1 MAQNNNT
8 IMAGVWLEA
17 TNDFQQRIPDPTQH
31 GIAKTVEALFDPM
44 NKNYYNQFLD
54 MLVNRIGATFVRA
67 SRWDNPL
74 AAFKGGK
81 LNYGTT
87 IQEIAPKWVKAH
99 SYMDDE
105 ETVFKM
111 ERPEVRAAYHSINR
125 EDRYDITI
133 VHDELRQAFTEE
145 YGLNN
150 LIAGIMTV
158 PQNSDNYDEYLCMK
172 QLIAEYETRWGFFK
186 HQLSAMPTDET
197 TGKEFLASVRTMVGK
212 LQFPSTLYN
221 SLAITDIPVFAK
233 QDELIL
239 LTTPEVMG
247 SLSVDVLASIFH
259 VENAEVNVRQVM
271 IDEFPIPNAVALLT
285 TRDWFVVHDLV
296 YTTTSMYNPKTLGTN
311 YFLHHWEVVSAS
323 PFVPAILYTLDEGT
337 DVDAATQSV
346 TGITLGSASNT
357 VDAGGTVQLNVQLN
371 GSISPAT
378 EGISV
383 APDSATFEVAAQSG
397 SGNDATPVAL
407 NSRTYVDRNFVLHV
421 QKSGLETGNVITV
434 LATATYINPS
444 GSTSTYQATKAITVN

>member
-99 SYMDDE
+99 SYMDDD

-111 ERPEVRAAYHSINR
+111 ERPEVQAAYHSINR

-172 QLIAEYETRWGFFK
+172 QLIAEYENRWGFFK
-186 HQLSAMPTDET
+186 HQLSAMPTDEA

-323 PFVPAILYTLDEGT
+323 PFVPAILYTLDAGT

-357 VDAGGTVQLNVQLN
+357 VDAGGTVQLNVKLS

-383 APDSATFEVAAQSG
+383 APDSATFEVAAQSSSG
-397 SGNDATPVAL
+397 SGATPVAL

-434 LATATYINPS
+434 KATATYINPS
-444 GSTSTYQATKAITVN
+444 GSTSTYQATKAVTVN

>member
-99 SYMDDE
+99 SYMDDD

-111 ERPEVRAAYHSINR
+111 ERPEVQAAYHSVNR

-158 PQNSDNYDEYLCMK
+158 PQNSDSYDEYLCMK
-172 QLIAEYETRWGFFK
+172 QLIAEYEHRWGFFK
-186 HQLSAMPTDET
+186 HQLSAMPTDEA

-357 VDAGGTVQLNVQLN
+357 VDAGGTVQLNVQLA
-371 GSISPAT
+371 GSISPTT
-378 EGISV
+378 EGVKV
-383 APDSATFEVAAQSG
+383 APDSATFEVAAQIG
-397 SGNDATPVAL
+397 SGDDATPVVL

-421 QKSGLETGNVITV
+421 QKSGIESGTVITV
-434 LATATYINPS
+434 KATATYINPS
-444 GSTSTYQATKAITVN
+444 GSTSTYQATKAVTVN